1 MTLPLCLCH
10 VNYPIILHMTR
21 LFYVEIFIIIF
32 IFCVQLLR
40 ENSSPDIWALP
51 EEGVSFPLMTASP
64 HEVVTLFNVLGIP
77 AYSHAKKPSGWEI
90 RVGGFCGTKDLGF
103 GFPFLP
109 QWADQSTC
117 QIVLKRCGWC
127 ARDIRWKTALTNYHS
142 RHFWLV
148 KFWVHLEYF
157 FFCLGES
164 KEQICQNSFGQSR
177 TTTWAPLIDV
187 WLRIT
192 LAIVSIKVCS
202 GKSNLSWQ
210 HIKICLRPAR
220 KKFNWGVSWKI

>member
-1 MTLPLCLCH
+1 MIILNQKPHKGNIFCFCSIRIYGFQAKTATCHAKFPFLSINYPDMHLIPPYLVANLSGLIFCDSKIFLQSSSALTLPLCLCH

-40 ENSSPDIWALP
+40 ENSSPDIWAIP

-109 QWADQSTC
+109 Q
-117 QIVLKRCGWC
+117 
-127 ARDIRWKTALTNYHS
+127 
-142 RHFWLV
+142 
-148 KFWVHLEYF
+148 
-157 FFCLGES
+157 
-164 KEQICQNSFGQSR
+164 
-177 TTTWAPLIDV
+177 
-187 WLRIT
+187 
-192 LAIVSIKVCS
+192 
-202 GKSNLSWQ
+202 
-210 HIKICLRPAR
+210 
-220 KKFNWGVSWKI
+220 